1 MKEITQSAGNIFLN
15 NFDVAT
21 VSSSSLQHNMGIV
34 PKNPQVYGA
43 SIRLVSEC
51 IDTFFEL
58 TPKKTKNFRTFLNVN
73 NTALSNLSTVLQ
85 RFHIWQAVLNLPKE
99 MDEPVSNL
107 TQDQR
112 QLLCMAKFWLM
123 LKPVYIVKVATFTED
138 IANAMISLQI
148 LIVENPHPDIIDI
161 IDEVV
166 PAYFSNSTV
175 LIIGSNSLLKCCK
188 KFVNLDE

>member
-1 MKEITQSAGNIFLN
+1 MKEIAPTIGNIFLN
-15 NFDVAT
+15 NFDIST
-21 VSSSSLQHNMGIV
+21 LSTSSLQHNIGIV

-43 SIRLVSEC
+43 SI
-51 IDTFFEL
+51 
-58 TPKKTKNFRTFLNVN
+58 KTFLNVN

-85 RFHIWQAVLNLPKE
+85 RFHIWQVVLNLPKE
-99 MDEPVSNL
+99 LDEPVNNL

-123 LKPVYIVKVATFTED
+123 LKP
-138 IANAMISLQI
+138 I

-166 PAYFSNSTV
+166 PLYFSNSTV
-175 LIIGSNSLLKCCK
+175 LIVGSNSLLKCCK
-188 KFVNLDE
+188 KFINLDE